1 MAREVVK
8 KEKAK
13 QATGRRKDAVARIF
27 VKEGKGH
34 ITVNKK
40 PFEQYFGREV
50 LRMIVR
56 QPLVALDVLERFDI
70 VINVKGGG
78 TSGQAGAVRHAL
90 TRALIEVDPSFR
102 PVLKKAGYVT
112 RDPRCV
118 ERKKFGRHKA
128 RRRPQFSK
136 R

>member
-1 MAREVVK
+1 MAT
-8 KEKAK
+8 KETAKPKAK

-27 VKEGKGH
+27 LKEGKGQ
-34 ITVNKK
+34 ITINKK

-56 QPLVALDVLERFDI
+56 QPLVAIDALERFDI
-70 VINVKGGG
+70 AVNVKGGG

-90 TRALIEVDPSFR
+90 TRALCEVDETFR

-128 RRRPQFSK
+128 RKRPQFSK